1 MLSELSLLEVDIGIA
16 HTPHSSFWF
25 RRVLLVKK
33 DLHVATV
40 STYKCEKE
48 VSFCQMNP
56 TVLLVK
62 KKAMALQMKMK
73 LPFYL

>member
-1 MLSELSLLEVDIGIA
+1 
-16 HTPHSSFWF
+16 
-25 RRVLLVKK
+25 VKK

-73 LPFYL
+73 LPFYLWKGNYDSICEQVGVLFVKKLLF